1 MFINNY
7 IISILH
13 PVERSLS
20 NVSGLYFASAGQS
33 PVQPL
38 VLLMRRHQF
47 FVSAALYPTWGSAPP
62 RSGIQDSPTGSR
74 AVFLSFFGSVLFLLY
89 SYSSCSISLVL
100 PSSDEKIDWPK
111 YLQAN
116 FLSATMGDN
125 SDERSPLLGPRIAS
139 LRQAEVLCL
148 SDPSITAFWSMGRG
162 TDACL

>member
-100 PSSDEKIDWPK
+100 PSSDKKIDWPNIFRQIFCRLQWVTTVMRDLRYWDPVLPAFAKQK
-111 YLQAN
+111 YYVYQ
-116 FLSATMGDN
+116 T
-125 SDERSPLLGPRIAS
+125 
-139 LRQAEVLCL
+139 QV
-148 SDPSITAFWSMGRG
+148 
-162 TDACL
+162 